1 VAGGQGRGLPPG
13 IDPTQDPSQVCPPP
27 LARDAEGT
35 LLCCYRLSVCL
46 KYAAVLKVL
55 YCVATVC
62 LSVCLSEVC
71 SCAEGIVL
79 CSYRLSVCLS
89 EVCSCAEGIVLCCYR
104 LSVCLKYADV
114 LMTSSNFC
122 SVAECLFF
130 GMSHPSVATACL
142 SEVCRCADDV
152 VQFLQCS

>member
-27 LARDAEGT
+27 LARDAEGI
-35 LLCCYRLSVCL
+35 LLCCYHLSVCL

-55 YCVATVC
+55 YCVAIVC
-62 LSVCLSEVC
+62 LSVCLKYAAVLKVLYCVAIVC
-71 SCAEGIVL
+71 
-79 CSYRLSVCLS
+79 
-89 EVCSCAEGIVLCCYR
+89 
-104 LSVCLKYADV
+104 LSVCLKHADV

-130 GMSHPSVATACL
+130 GMSHPSIATAAALVVIRYSYLPL
-142 SEVCRCADDV
+142 SSSYLLSFLLLSSILDDISV
-152 VQFLQCS
+152 I